1 MSVMSRLDELEQELY
16 EKGVLELN
24 KSDWLTPTTKSWF
37 SNTLKPEDYNGLFN
51 GIKLDIKET
60 DTNVIIKYNKEN
72 VADVYNA
79 SMNGLKNSLNDVVQI
94 LLEDKLNELEQ
105 QLFDNKKL
113 VISKEKSYWKDCK
126 YYLAETLSGD
136 YLGILRGV
144 PVNIEENDTEIIFT
158 I

>member
-1 MSVMSRLDELEQELY
+1 MSVMSRLEELEQELY
-16 EKGVLELN
+16 NKGVLELN
-24 KSDWLTPTTKSWF
+24 KSDWLTPIAKSWF

-60 DTNVIIKYNKEN
+60 DTTVIIKYDKEN

-79 SMNGLKNSLNDVVQI
+79 SMNGLKNSLGDVVQI
-94 LLEDKLNELEQ
+94 LLEDKLDELGQ
-105 QLFDNKKL
+105 QLFNNKKL
-113 VISKEKSYWKDCK
+113 IVSKEKSYWEDCK
-126 YYLAETLSGD
+126 YYLTETLSGD

-144 PVNIEENDTEIIFT
+144 PVNIMETDKEIIFT

>member
-24 KSDWLTPTTKSWF
+24 KSDWLTPTAKSWF

-60 DTNVIIKYNKEN
+60 DTTVIIKYDKTDEN
-72 VADVYNA
+72 IYKS
-79 SMNGLKNSLNDVVQI
+79 SMNGLKNTLEDVVQI
-94 LLEDKLNELEQ
+94 LLKDKLDKLEQ
-105 QLFDNKKL
+105 QLFNNKKL

-144 PVNIEENDTEIIFT
+144 PVNIEETDTEIIFR

>member
-24 KSDWLTPTTKSWF
+24 KSDWLTPTAKSWF

-60 DTNVIIKYNKEN
+60 DTTVIIKYDKTDEN
-72 VADVYNA
+72 IYKS
-79 SMNGLKNSLNDVVQI
+79 SMNGLKNTLEDVVQI

-126 YYLAETLSGD
+126 YYLAETFSGD
-136 YLGILRGV
+136 YLGILRRV

>member
-1 MSVMSRLDELEQELY
+1 MSVMSRLDQLEQELY
-16 EKGVLELN
+16 DKGVLELN
-24 KSDWLTPTTKSWF
+24 KSDWLTPTAKSWF

-60 DTNVIIKYNKEN
+60 DTTVIIKYDKTDEN
-72 VADVYNA
+72 IYKS
-79 SMNGLKNSLNDVVQI
+79 SMNGLKNTLEDVVQI
-94 LLEDKLNELEQ
+94 LLKDKLDKLEQ
-105 QLFDNKKL
+105 QLFNNKKL

-144 PVNIEENDTEIIFT
+144 PVNIEETDTEIIFR

>member
-1 MSVMSRLDELEQELY
+1 
-16 EKGVLELN
+16 
-24 KSDWLTPTTKSWF
+24 
-37 SNTLKPEDYNGLFN
+37 
-51 GIKLDIKET
+51 
-60 DTNVIIKYNKEN
+60 
-72 VADVYNA
+72 
-79 SMNGLKNSLNDVVQI
+79 MNGLKNSLNDVVQI

-126 YYLAETLSGD
+126 YYLAETLSRD

>member
-1 MSVMSRLDELEQELY
+1 
-16 EKGVLELN
+16 
-24 KSDWLTPTTKSWF
+24 
-37 SNTLKPEDYNGLFN
+37 
-51 GIKLDIKET
+51 
-60 DTNVIIKYNKEN
+60 
-72 VADVYNA
+72 
-79 SMNGLKNSLNDVVQI
+79 MNGLKNSLNDVVQI

-144 PVNIEENDTEIIFT
+144 PVNIEENDTEIIFR